1 MRCLKIFPSFFLLSL
16 MSFLCPGAPYLK
28 EGGRFS
34 FPFLGPFILTLLSR
48 INPQKA
54 PSLGA
59 GCPNSVR
66 RDVTQASLAPPSQAF
81 IQLVAFTHCGLPKS
95 TLDSHIP
102 QALLHVVAPE
112 YHCSSYFL
120 AL

>member
-95 TLDSHIP
+95 T
-102 QALLHVVAPE
+102 
-112 YHCSSYFL
+112 
-120 AL
+120 